1 MRSTSWRDLA
11 AISCCLAAI
20 ICMGVRACATAACV
34 RYGSVRNGRGQRPSS
49 HARRAAKGWR
59 QRPLPGRQLFAR
71 PAGPCMPCPCVQAGD
86 AAECGECI
94 AQSIRVWA
102 LRRESEARG
111 ARESAGRHLG
121 HLEGE
126 RVHDRPAH
134 VGTDQPRGQHALE
147 HALTGAANSGDL
159 PGGMWFVPAC
169 QPGKRRQRGEVLRK
183 RWAASRP
190 RKTRRMRP
198 RS

>member
-1 MRSTSWRDLA
+1 MREELQKGGDSDRCRAGSSLRDRQVPA
-11 AISCCLAAI
+11 CRA
-20 ICMGVRACATAACV
+20 RACRRGTPLNAGSASRRVSGPRSAARQEGALAV
-34 RYGSVRNGRGQRPSS
+34 R
-49 HARRAAKGWR
+49 
-59 QRPLPGRQLFAR
+59 
-71 PAGPCMPCPCVQAGD
+71 
-86 AAECGECI
+86 
-94 AQSIRVWA
+94 A
-102 LRRESEARG
+102 LRRERAARG
-111 ARESAGRHLG
+111 ARESTGRHLG